1 MGERITSKLNLMY
14 FVTQKNRPNGRE
26 IYQGNVFPY
35 ILTYFQN
42 NPGSFRGNDELSL
55 RKCFAPIRYLQ
66 LSFKVR
72 YSLKIQAS
80 NMVV

>member
-35 ILTYFQN
+35 ILTY
-42 NPGSFRGNDELSL
+42 
-55 RKCFAPIRYLQ
+55 Y
-66 LSFKVR
+66 
-72 YSLKIQAS
+72 
-80 NMVV
+80 